1 MDGKVSILVP
11 SKVPGRVQAVQIQ
24 QTRRWSVLLRTQR
37 R

>member
-1 MDGKVSILVP
+1 MEGTVSILMP
-11 SKVPGRVQAVQIQ
+11 SKVRGRVQAVQIQ